1 MKEYTYREA
10 FMLGGYRERFA
21 MEHGKPQPMYIN
33 GEKCYRFTYSKN
45 EEYQDGN
52 GAIYNVKQKR
62 WID

>member
-1 MKEYTYREA
+1 MV
-10 FMLGGYRERFA
+10 GGYRERFA
-21 MEHGKPQPMYIN
+21 MEHGKPQVMYIN